1 MCVVCVVYHHLKT
14 PVWVVLLPPLW
25 LCMLALKLP
34 FLGNKCHTVGLIVG
48 DVVIGM
54 LLLYYQGTD
63 RLSRCKTYQNIV
75 HNSA

>member
-1 MCVVCVVYHHLKT
+1 MCVVYHHLKT
-14 PVWVVLLPPLW
+14 PCLGCPTPPLW

-34 FLGNKCHTVGLIVG
+34 FLGNKCHTVGLLVG

-63 RLSRCKTYQNIV
+63 RLSRCNIY
-75 HNSA
+75 NK